1 MNDRNYIIFN
11 DFNTL
16 PYFLIEEL
24 PTVPSAEEKK
34 ELIRI
39 DGRSGYLTNTNN
51 GALESI
57 TYDVELNLKT
67 KEDIERIKTAFRGSG
82 KLIISNDPTKFYY
95 ATVINKI
102 EFERQ
107 VRQRRKCIISFE
119 LQPYGYELDNKPMT
133 FVEQFELYNHTNTT
147 AQPIITINGKGNI
160 TLVVN
165 GTIFQIKEVVS
176 SIVLDFQLEEA
187 YDKETRFSK
196 NTDVLGDYD
205 HLKEGYNQIGW
216 FGDVTSIEIIPNW
229 RWR

>member
-1 MNDRNYIIFN
+1 MNNRNYIIFN

-57 TYDVELNLKT
+57 AYDVELNLKR
-67 KEDIERIKTAFRGSG
+67 KEDVERVKTAFRGSG
-82 KLIISNDPTKFYY
+82 KLIVSNDPTKFYY
-95 ATVINKI
+95 ATVTNRI

-107 VRQRRKCIISFE
+107 IRQRRVCVISFE
-119 LQPYGYELDNKPMT
+119 LQPYGYELDDKPMT
-133 FVEQFELYNHTNTT
+133 FTSPFELYNHTNTT
-147 AQPIITINGKGNI
+147 AQPTITVRGSGDVVLIINNT
-160 TLVVN
+160 T
-165 GTIFQIKEVVS
+165 FQIKGLNS
-176 SIVLDFQLEEA
+176 SIILNYQLEEA
-187 YDKETRFSK
+187 YDEMGLSK
-196 NTDVLGDYD
+196 NTTVFGDYN
-205 HLKEGYNQIGW
+205 HLKEGNNTISWNGN
-216 FGDVTSIEIIPNW
+216 VTSIDIIPNW